1 MNPTIAYVMDRLRP
15 EYTEREAR
23 ELAYCVVSYLTG
35 LSTTELL
42 LRQSPIELHGLEGIL
57 NRLLQHMP
65 VEYLIGHGEWMGLT
79 LRLDAT
85 TLIPRP
91 ETAELVEWILHDEQ
105 HTPQRVLDIGTGSG
119 CIAIALKRGCP
130 QWIVEGL
137 DESELALYK
146 AIDNAK
152 NNGQEIEFYV
162 HDILKPWNRKYDI
175 VVSNPPYIPV
185 SEMNTLDKNIRY
197 EPMGALFVPDE
208 DPLVFYRTIA
218 RQRLAPTL
226 YFEINERYGQ
236 AMVELMQTEDY
247 TDIELR
253 QDQYGKDRML
263 RARTTK

>member
-23 ELAYCVVSYLTG
+23 ELAYCIVGYLTG

-42 LRQSPIELHGLEGIL
+42 LRQSPIEIHGIEGLL

-91 ETAELVEWILHDEQ
+91 ETAELVEWILHDEA

-130 QWIVEGL
+130 QWEVEGL
-137 DESELALYK
+137 DESQSAIYK
-146 AIDNAK
+146 ATDNAK
-152 NNGQEIEFYV
+152 MNGQEIAFFV
-162 HDILKPWNRKYDI
+162 HDILKPWKREYDI

-185 SEMNTLDKNIRY
+185 SERETLDKNIRF

-208 DPLVFYRTIA
+208 DPLVFYRSIA

-226 YFEINERYGQ
+226 YFEINERFGQ
-236 AMVELMQTEDY
+236 AMVEMMQTEGY

-263 RARTTK
+263 RARIAK